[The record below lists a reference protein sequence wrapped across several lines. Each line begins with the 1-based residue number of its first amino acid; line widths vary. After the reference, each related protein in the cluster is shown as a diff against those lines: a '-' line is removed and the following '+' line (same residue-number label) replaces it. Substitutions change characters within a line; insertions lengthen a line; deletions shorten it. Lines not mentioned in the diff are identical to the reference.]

1 MSYDFFG
8 NGSDFATG
16 DSDLI
21 GSIDE
26 WLRRKSQADKVAEG
40 TDEEDENDPED
51 ILDNGAK
58 LSKTFGTL
66 GKRLGKKKART
77 QYQLPVPGRPT
88 PPPILAPTM
97 DIGSIMDWIERRRQN
112 PY

>member
-8 NGSDFATG
+8 NGSDFTTG

-26 WLRRKSQADKVAEG
+26 WLRRKSQADATPG
-40 TDEEDENDPED
+40 ATDEAEDDPAD
-51 ILDNGAK
+51 LTNGQK

-66 GKRLGKKKART
+66 GKRLGKKSART

-97 DIGSIMDWIERRRQN
+97 DIGSIMAWIERRRQN